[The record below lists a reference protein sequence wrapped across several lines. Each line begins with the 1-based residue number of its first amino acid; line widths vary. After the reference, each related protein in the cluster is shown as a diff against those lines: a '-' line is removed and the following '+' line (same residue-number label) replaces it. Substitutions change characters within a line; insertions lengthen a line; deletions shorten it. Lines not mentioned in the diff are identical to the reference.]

1 MRAFEAVRIGQVELK
16 NRLGMSPMG
25 TNGDPANRF
34 SPAAINYFA
43 ERAKG
48 GLGLII
54 TGMSSCTDKFEPVPK
69 TRLATSHDAEALSE
83 LVDKVHFSG
92 AKVFVQI
99 GVGLGR
105 LCSQPESVAYSCS
118 ENEMFFFP
126 GQKCKVL
133 SREDIAFLVDRMA
146 HTARLCKEVG
156 ADGVEIHGYGGYLL
170 DQFFTPKWNKRTD
183 EYGGSLENRMR
194 FAVEIIHAIRE
205 ACGKDFTVG
214 IKFTVTHEIDDD
226 ELRSIPEGVEMAK
239 IFEREGVDFLHVDT
253 GCYEV
258 WNKQIPT
265 VYEGWGCQLHAVE
278 AVRAAVSLPLLI
290 HGKLNHPSLAEE
302 VFEKGL
308 ADVILM
314 GHQSLADPEYAKKL
328 KQGRVLD
335 IRPCIGCNE
344 CLYSSFSHRDKTCAV
359 NVCCYHEEEY
369 KLESSPKDES
379 VLVIGGGPGGMNAAL
394 CAAMRGYK
402 VSLWEKTDT
411 LGGLLLAAGAPDF
424 KKDVMAFARY
434 LERQILKNGVDVRL
448 MIRDNWVPESSR
460 GMAVGIW
467 RMFTLTCASSAWAI
481 GIGAVAQKMT
491 SRRHVV
497 AAALTAGCGA
507 ALIMVGTAVIVL
519 PFCPEILSETAPLAA
534 IASNFIGELAPA
546 LGTIYYTLLILA
558 LISTGGPALFVFARR
573 FGKLVPAK
581 GAFKNRRLVD
591 IILVVGCLMLC
602 IALSMCGL
610 TTLVQKAFQYLG
622 YIAMPM
628 CIVPLVIVWPILRRR
643 GIYPVVYK
651 KKKQQT

>member
-105 LCSQPESVAYSCS
+105 LCSQPESAAYSCS

-448 MIRDNWVPESSR
+448 MKEATAEEVISKNFDHVILACGAKPFVPPIPGAELPNVCDAVSALKFGIPEARNVVVIGGGEVGLEAACWFAKSAEKVTVIEMLDDILKLAKHSRNNNQALRALVRDSGVE
-460 GMAVGIW
+460 VI
-467 RMFTLTCASSAWAI
+467 TSAKVTSIEADRVNFET
-481 GIGAVAQKMT
+481 GGT
-491 SRRHVV
+491 SRSTASDVVIV
-497 AAALTAGCGA
+497 AAGFKVDNTLEKQLAGKVNDLKVIGD
-507 ALIMVGTAVIVL
+507 AVSPRKV
-519 PFCPEILSETAPLAA
+519 
-534 IASNFIGELAPA
+534 
-546 LGTIYYTLLILA
+546 YYA
-558 LISTGGPALFVFARR
+558 VHEGYHAV
-573 FGKLVPAK
+573 
-581 GAFKNRRLVD
+581 RLMD
-591 IILVVGCLMLC
+591 
-602 IALSMCGL
+602 
-610 TTLVQKAFQYLG
+610 
-622 YIAMPM
+622 
-628 CIVPLVIVWPILRRR
+628 
-643 GIYPVVYK
+643 
-651 KKKQQT
+651 